1 MEISERLLLVR
12 KKVKLN
18 QESFGR
24 RIGVTRS
31 AICNYE
37 NGSRPISEQVILS
50 VCREFGVNGEWLRT
64 GSGEMFVA
72 APTTVLD
79 SLAREYGLRQKDYV
93 LIEKLVRMSPQ
104 ERDGIFRFMQDVVDG
119 ARASGA
125 DPDAP
130 VFPAGGAVEAMAY
143 LEEDAEAFGERAK
156 ALAKE
161 QFISEKKPG
170 TPASSANGSAVG

>member
-1 MEISERLLLVR
+1 MTLGERI
-12 KKVKLN
+12 KKVRRGADLTQ
-18 QESFGR
+18 QEFGR
-24 RIGVTRS
+24 RIGIKPNSISLIESGNRN
-31 AICNYE
+31 A
-37 NGSRPISEQVILS
+37 SEQVVLS
-50 VCREFGVNGEWLRT
+50 ICREFGINEEWLRA
-64 GSGEMFVA
+64 GVGEMCVA
-72 APTTVLD
+72 SPSTVLD
-79 SLAREYGLRQKDYV
+79 ALAREYNLRQKDYV
-93 LIEKLVRMSPQ
+93 LIEKLVRMSPR

-143 LEEDAEAFGERAK
+143 SEEDAEAFGERAK

-170 TPASSANGSAVG
+170 KIGRASCRERV